1 MSNILNCLVHFG
13 FNLFGC
19 NIRQREKNTVCVKGI
34 ITTSILKHGAQF
46 FNEDCQPILIELAD
60 MSVALK
66 GGDRRKRRKLEEK
79 EGFDTDAYSPSSSS
93 SSSSSITSYTC
104 TLREDD
110 PSRLLQPTCSGQCDF
125 EDGWVFT
132 HSPTSIH
139 TYPYRPVGPELGPAP
154 MDISD

>member
-1 MSNILNCLVHFG
+1 MSNILNCLVNFG
-13 FNLFGC
+13 FSL
-19 NIRQREKNTVCVKGI
+19 VKGI
-34 ITTSILKHGAQF
+34 LTTSILKYGAQF
-46 FNEDCQPILIELAD
+46 NEDSQPILIELAD

-66 GGDRRKRRKLEEK
+66 GGDRRKRRKLEKEK

-93 SSSSSITSYTC
+93 SSSITSYTC
-104 TLREDD
+104 TLRKDD

-139 TYPYRPVGPELGPAP
+139 TYPYRPTGPELGPAP